1 MLQTIGNSMDFSMTQ
16 MILSDIARL
25 RDMPDLAKRIEQYR
39 PQPDPMAQQKAML
52 ELELLKAQIEET
64 RSKTIENSAN
74 AQYKSIQAGNVQSD
88 TDLKNLDY
96 VEQETGVKQ
105 ARDVERIEAQA
116 KSQTQTKIVDHLLKT
131 GLPISQI

>member
-1 MLQTIGNSMDFSMTQ
+1 
-16 MILSDIARL
+16 
-25 RDMPDLAKRIEQYR
+25 
-39 PQPDPMAQQKAML
+39 MAQQKAML